1 MYIKRHNKL
10 IKNKPYRL
18 MKKLND
24 LIDIKKI
31 LKNGEILIEPV
42 QGGFLYYNSE
52 TGDMEKFDI
61 DSYNH
66 ADMDRSV
73 EQTIELLQYISGH
86 VLYNTKYAN
95 YRVSIEKEINND
107 DDFDKVDE
115 IVGKEVR
122 EKLYE
127 EGYEIVKIFDNY

>member
-1 MYIKRHNKL
+1 MKNKL
-10 IKNKPYRL
+10 MKNKPYRL
-18 MKKLND
+18 MQKLTD
-24 LIDIKKI
+24 LKYVRKI

-73 EQTIELLQYISGH
+73 EQTIELLQYI
-86 VLYNTKYAN
+86 
-95 YRVSIEKEINND
+95 
-107 DDFDKVDE
+107 
-115 IVGKEVR
+115 
-122 EKLYE
+122 
-127 EGYEIVKIFDNY
+127 